1 MWGVYAKEYYSAMK
15 KMEAVP
21 FAEAWMGLEAGMRS
35 EESQKEK
42 DKHHRLMRVCGL

>member
-21 FAEAWMGLEAGMRS
+21 SAEAWTGLGAGTQTV
-35 EESQKEK
+35 ESQKEK